1 MMLLGCL
8 LCDFLQAELAA
19 SNCNNGLLKLR
30 GNAGSH
36 DLQLG
41 TDTLKA
47 LRSLTSSGLSTP
59 SI

>member
-1 MMLLGCL
+1 MHADGW
-8 LCDFLQAELAA
+8 DAVKWEQ
-19 SNCNNGLLKLR
+19 LR